1 MSASPPVHRLVL
13 AGAGHAHAQVL
24 KAWPDRAP
32 PGVELVVVSP
42 HAMAPYSGMVPGW
55 LAGTYGFQDIVIDFP
70 ALCARA
76 GARWV
81 PAAIDRLD
89 PDRQCLELDSGET
102 LHYDF
107 LSLNTGSTL
116 VPPAC
121 DPSVTV
127 LSMRPLSQLKTG
139 YDQLLERWQAGAAT
153 DAEPRPFR
161 VLAVG
166 GGAAGVESVLAVV
179 NRLRTLRPDRPVQAE
194 LQTRGPTVLPGYPSG
209 ARRLALRALEQ
220 AGVAVRTGTRWT
232 TGSAPACDLLLW
244 AAGAQAHA
252 WQRTPQRRGRL
263 AVSPEGFVQIDGAAV
278 ERRPAMRRGACG
290 VAMHLR
296 RLAEQHVH
304 RQVDGISPSPLGRGV
319 GVRGD
324 GVGSGSGNQSGPAP
338 ATLSPQAPRPANA
351 PTHTP
356 TPLPRGEGLNGGA
369 PATAEGVNRGARP
382 SPRPTT
388 QEPQR

>member
-55 LAGTYGFQDIVIDFP
+55 LAGSYGFQDIVIDFP

-139 YDQLLERWQAGAAT
+139 YDQLLERWQANAGA

-209 ARRLALRALEQ
+209 ARRLALRALQQ
-220 AGVAVRTGTRWT
+220 ADIAVRTGTRWT

-263 AVSPEGFVQIDGAAV
+263 AVSPEGFVQIDGCLRSVSHPRVFAV
-278 ERRPAMRRGACG
+278 
-290 VAMHLR
+290 
-296 RLAEQHVH
+296 
-304 RQVDGISPSPLGRGV
+304 
-319 GVRGD
+319 GD
-324 GVGSGSGNQSGPAP
+324 CAHWQ
-338 ATLSPQAPRPANA
+338 Q
-351 PTHTP
+351 
-356 TPLPRGEGLNGGA
+356 PLPKAGVYAVRMGPVLLDNLLASLQGTALRAYA
-369 PATAEGVNRGARP
+369 PQTRFLSLLATADGRAIATRGRFSLSGRWAWRWKDRIDRAFVNRFAAPPALQPVAHQGETP
-382 SPRPTT
+382 
-388 QEPQR
+388 